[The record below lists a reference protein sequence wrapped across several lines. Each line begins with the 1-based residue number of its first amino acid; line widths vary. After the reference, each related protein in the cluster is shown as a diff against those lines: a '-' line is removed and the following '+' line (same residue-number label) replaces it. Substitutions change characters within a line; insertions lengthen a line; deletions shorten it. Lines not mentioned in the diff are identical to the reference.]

1 MQVQQRRHQRCAVH
15 LAAASTDPQ
24 SASAATTA
32 VELGRE
38 KILRHQNA
46 NHLDAFTT
54 LAELMAFGSRNTTA
68 PSQTRTYGPLL
79 SVTTV

>member
-15 LAAASTDPQ
+15 PATSTDPQ
-24 SASAATTA
+24 SASAVTTA

-68 PSQTRTYGPLL
+68 PLQTRTYGPLL